1 MIRST
6 STPMARWLRR
16 RLLSWFAVHRRDLPW
31 RRTRDPYAIW
41 ISEVML
47 QQTQVNTVI
56 PYWEN
61 FLARFPT
68 LPSLA
73 SASLPEVLVAWRG
86 LGYYSR
92 ARHLHRAAQL
102 SNAEHDGKLPSTAA
116 ALAQLPGFG
125 RYTAGAVASIAFGEV
140 APVVDGNVARI
151 LSRVFCNEGR
161 PGEPKRERALWRRA
175 TELVQGAQPGELNQ
189 AMMELGA
196 TVCRPKQP
204 TCLLCPVRTGCRA
217 LKTGRVDV
225 IPPSR
230 RRTPPKSMEVAVA
243 LWSRRGRVLLG
254 RRRDRG
260 LFGGLWELP
269 SAELAPG
276 NDSGQ
281 VARALSSSLGAPV
294 HLGQVLGTIRRTLT
308 HRKLTMNLYRVSSR
322 SAPRTGEMY
331 QEFQW
336 TPPDAVGRLG
346 MSSAMAA
353 VFKEC
358 LLSSLGDA

>member
-1 MIRST
+1 MTRFEPT
-6 STPMARWLRR
+6 ARWLRH
-16 RLLSWFAVHRRDLPW
+16 RLLRWFAVHRRDLPW

-47 QQTQVNTVI
+47 QQTQVKTVI

-73 SASLPEVLVAWRG
+73 RASLPEVLAAWRG

-102 SNAEHDGKLPSTAA
+102 SVAEHDGELPATAA
-116 ALAQLPGFG
+116 ALAELPGFG
-125 RYTAGAVASIAFGEV
+125 RYTAGAVASIAFGENT
-140 APVVDGNVARI
+140 PVVDGNVARV
-151 LSRVFCNEGR
+151 LSRIFCLEGR
-161 PGEPKRERALWRRA
+161 PGDPARERALWSHA
-175 TELVQGAQPGELNQ
+175 AELVQGEHPGELNQ

-196 TVCRPKQP
+196 TVCRPKEP
-204 TCLLCPVRTGCRA
+204 SCPLCPVRTGCRA
-217 LKTGRVDV
+217 LKTGRVEV

-230 RRTPPKSMEVAVA
+230 RRTPPKSMEVALA

-269 SAELAPG
+269 SAELVPG
-276 NDSGQ
+276 NDSAQ
-281 VARALSSSLGAPV
+281 VATALSRSLGAPV
-294 HLGQVLGTIRRTLT
+294 RLGEALGTIHRTLT

-322 SAPRTGEMY
+322 AAPRTGETY

-336 TPPDAVGRLG
+336 TPPDAIGRLG

-353 VFKEC
+353 VFKQSLGC
-358 LLSSLGDA
+358 LLSWF